1 MAGTDGTQLDQLLE
15 RAVEAGDVP
24 GVIAMAADRDG
35 QTYAGAAGVLSVEGD
50 QPANIDTVLRIASM
64 TKPITSVAALQL
76 IEQGRLELDQTV
88 ASVLPEFAE
97 RKVLEGFDGDRPRL
111 REPREPATI
120 RHLLTH
126 TSGLAYWFASA
137 DLTRYHELTGT
148 PTAMSSQPGF
158 LAAPLIDDPGAR
170 WEYGIST
177 DWLGQVVEAVSG
189 QGLDA
194 YFAEHVLGPLGM
206 ADTTFTPSDAQQ
218 KRMMALHARTPG
230 GGLTLSDVAWPSE
243 PAMWCGGH
251 GLFSTAADYLRL
263 QRALLGGGE
272 LDGTRVLARETVDL
286 AFSNQIGDIEPPT
299 FIASTEPALSN
310 DVYALPG
317 IKQRWGLGFHLV
329 LEDVPG
335 ARRAGTAD
343 WSGLT
348 NCYFWIDRASG
359 LTAAIYTQLLPFFD
373 ARMVE
378 LAMGFE
384 QAVYAGSAV
393 AAPA

>member
-1 MAGTDGTQLDQLLE
+1 M
-15 RAVEAGDVP
+15 
-24 GVIAMAADRDG
+24 
-35 QTYAGAAGVLSVEGD
+35 
-50 QPANIDTVLRIASM
+50 LRIASM

-137 DLTRYHELTGT
+137 DLTRYHELTGA
-148 PTAMSSQPGF
+148 PTALSSEPGF
-158 LAAPLIDDPGAR
+158 LAVPLIDDPGAR

-218 KRMMALHARTPG
+218 KRMMALHARTAG
-230 GGLTLSDVAWPSE
+230 GGLTLSDLAWPPE